1 MAETVGRVTCPVCGE
16 VLQDL
21 RVNKNNK
28 LYCYCDNGC
37 KWQLNS
43 KNSRSVL
50 AVLRQGK
57 SISIDKVGYIRSLQD
72 KQTYYQE
79 QLQAQKKELH
89 DLAEKTEPKRKF
101 WVCDVDDE
109 I

>member
-16 VLQDL
+16 LSQDL

-43 KNSRSVL
+43 KNSRTIL
-50 AVLRQGK
+50 ALLRQGK
-57 SISIDKVGYIRSLQD
+57 SISIDKVGYIRSLRD
-72 KQTYYQE
+72 KQTDIE
-79 QLQAQKKELH
+79 NFTN
-89 DLAEKTEPKRKF
+89 KTKSKF
-101 WVCDVDDE
+101 WVDDDD

>member
-1 MAETVGRVTCPVCGE
+1 MAETVGRVTCPICGE
-16 VLQDL
+16 PLQDL

-50 AVLRQGK
+50 ATLNQGK
-57 SISIDKVGYIRSLQD
+57 SISIEKVGYIRSLQD

-79 QLQAQKKELH
+79 QLQQQRKEL
-89 DLAEKTEPKRKF
+89 AETKAKKSF
-101 WVCDVDDE
+101 WSDDDE
-109 I
+109 F